1 MASYV
6 PAPGRHDDAGAAE
19 LAEAF
24 ARVAMVMLATRHADP
39 PTHAGHPSPMLTVSQ
54 AAALMGMS
62 RTTVIR
68 KADAGELPCVIVSR
82 GTRKTMRRFPRAAIE
97 ELAAHGSG
105 AAQVDLRE
113 YTTRW
118 LAQAAARM
126 RGDED

>member
-1 MASYV
+1 MGSQLPV
-6 PAPGRHDDAGAAE
+6 PGRRDDTGAAE

-39 PTHAGHPSPMLTVSQ
+39 PARAERPSPMLTVSQ
-54 AAALMGMS
+54 AAALMGLS

-97 ELAAHGSG
+97 ELVAHGGS

-118 LAQAAARM
+118 LAEAAARM
-126 RGDED
+126 RGDEG